1 MSVGDRNQR
10 THAYESLRWA
20 LILRRIDE
28 GERLRESEWSQRLGV
43 NRTALREAL
52 ARLHSEGLVVEGE
65 KTGYFVPRL
74 DKGDLKEVLEVRAMA
89 EGLAV
94 ERIARL
100 ALNRRKHLRPLRES
114 CDDLEWILNRGYVLE
129 IVGADCLFHEK
140 LVALSG
146 NQRLI
151 TLHRCLPLIQLTGL
165 EYDRQE
171 CTAVGRD
178 ILKQHRLLLD
188 AVERKRPSEA
198 KQILREHLTGRLL
211 EN

>member
-1 MSVGDRNQR
+1 M
-10 THAYESLRWA
+10 
-20 LILRRIDE
+20 
-28 GERLRESEWSQRLGV
+28 RESEWSQRLGV

-74 DKGDLKEVLEVRAMA
+74 DEEDLKEVLEVRAMA
-89 EGLAV
+89 EALAV
-94 ERIARL
+94 ERIVRL
-100 ALNRRKHLRPLRES
+100 ALNRRKHLTPLRES

-129 IVGADCLFHEK
+129 IVEADCLFHEK

-146 NQRLI
+146 SRRLI
-151 TLHRCLPLIQLTGL
+151 TLHHCLPQVELMITGF
-165 EYDRQE
+165 DRDE
-171 CTAVGRD
+171 STAVGRD
-178 ILKQHRLLLD
+178 ILRHHRLIMD
-188 AVERKRPSEA
+188 AIEKGQPSEA